1 MHVIGFGVL
10 GEEIALGVSIDVKA
24 KIARTLP
31 PPARPPGK
39 IICGEEPAEKAKEL
53 ARLLREEAKVI

>member
-1 MHVIGFGVL
+1 LVLQLLVL
-10 GEEIALGVSIDVKA
+10 GREELLQVE
-24 KIARTLP
+24 L

-39 IICGEEPAEKAKEL
+39 IIPGDAATASKEP